1 MKLNVTPEQ
10 FEELIKRGYNLDV
23 IFLLKLID
31 DRFDVSPLCDVSMK
45 IGSVYH
51 SLIRK
56 GLITPDDEKITT
68 LGRDLLDFMNTKSS
82 GRIIKRKPASTDF
95 EEWWK
100 AYPGTDSF
108 EYKGKKFTGT
118 RAIRKGKDEC
128 RLKFDKIILEGEY
141 TAAQLIA
148 ALEYEVLQKKEAS
161 VATNSNRMTFM
172 QNSVTYLNQ
181 RAFEPYIELINDGA
195 KVDVA
200 PQKPT
205 GGTDI

>member
-1 MKLNVTPEQ
+1 
-10 FEELIKRGYNLDV
+10 
-23 IFLLKLID
+23 
-31 DRFDVSPLCDVSMK
+31 MK
-45 IGSVYH
+45 IGSVYQT
-51 SLIRK
+51 LIRK
-56 GLITPDDEKITT
+56 ALITKDDEKITT
-68 LGRDLLDFMNTKSS
+68 LGKDLLEFMNAKST
-82 GRIIKRKPASTDF
+82 GKLIKRKPATTDF

-100 AYPGTDSF
+100 NYPGTDSF

-141 TAAQLIA
+141 TAQQLIA
-148 ALEYEVLQKKEAS
+148 ALNYELLQKKESS
-161 VATNSNRMTFM
+161 VSTNSNRMTFM

-181 RAFEPYIELINDGA
+181 RAFEAYIELINDGA
-195 KVDVA
+195 KIDIA

>member
-23 IFLLKLID
+23 IFLLKMID
-31 DRFDVSPLCDVSMK
+31 DQYDVSPLCEGSMK
-45 IGSVYH
+45 IASVYQ

-56 GLITPDDEKITT
+56 ALITKDDEKLT
-68 LGRDLLDFMNTKSS
+68 LVGKDLLEFMDAKST
-82 GRIIKRKPASTDF
+82 GRIIKRKPATTDF

-100 AYPGTDSF
+100 TYPGTDSF
-108 EYKGKKFTGT
+108 EYKRKKFTGT

-141 TAAQLIA
+141 TAAQLIG
-148 ALEYEVLQKKEAS
+148 ALEYELLQKKESS

-172 QNSVTYLNQ
+172 QNSVPYLNQ
-181 RAFEPYIELINDGA
+181 RAFEAYIELINDGA
-195 KVDVA
+195 KIDIA